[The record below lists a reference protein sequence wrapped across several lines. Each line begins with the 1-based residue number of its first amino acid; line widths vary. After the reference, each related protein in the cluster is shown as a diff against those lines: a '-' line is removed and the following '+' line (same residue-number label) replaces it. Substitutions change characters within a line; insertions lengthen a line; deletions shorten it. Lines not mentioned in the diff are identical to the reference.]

1 MSTEIIVVTGA
12 YGRQQVAAAGGQQAL
27 LPVIERAGASGVEIR
42 RELFSAQ
49 ELSQLPALSAAIKQ
63 HGLTAYYSV
72 PEPLFTASGTI
83 NPDLQTFFAEAGT
96 LNARL
101 LKFSSGYP
109 VSNVAAEKLAEQLA
123 ASPVPVTVEN
133 DQTDGGKIAVMAEFF
148 SRFGQIPAIAGMT
161 FDTGNW
167 YWTGES
173 PLRACR
179 ELSAYVSYIHLKAVR
194 KDKDGFRAV
203 PPAPDDEHWQTLLA
217 ALPGNVPRGIEF
229 PLTGEDLVAV
239 TRQYVDL
246 FRQA

>member
-27 LPVIERAGASGVEIR
+27 LPVIAQAGASGVEIR

-49 ELSQLPALSAAIKQ
+49 ELSQLSALSAAIQQ

-72 PEPLFTASGTI
+72 PEPLFTTAGTI
-83 NPDLQTFFAEAGT
+83 TPNLQTFFAEAGA

-101 LKFSSGYP
+101 LKFSAGYP
-109 VSNVAAEKLAEQLA
+109 ADNIAAEQVAEQLA

-133 DQTDGGKIAVMAEFF
+133 DQTDSGTISAMRDFF
-148 SRFGQIPAIAGMT
+148 SRFGQVPAIAGMT

-173 PLRACR
+173 PLRACQA
-179 ELSAYVSYIHLKAVR
+179 LSACVSYIHLKAVR
-194 KDKDGFRAV
+194 KDKYGFRAV

-217 ALPGNVPRGIEF
+217 ALPANVPRGIEF
-229 PLTGEDLVAV
+229 PLAGEDLVAV
-239 TRQYVDL
+239 TRHYVDL
-246 FRQA
+246 FRHV